1 MFEHM
6 KSIVKKDVMAWVIET
21 KRELSKG
28 YKNAKEVAFLPW
40 LAAYFGDKEQG
51 LFKVF
56 EHGTSITEV
65 LSELPPTPIIAALG
79 TIFLDKCYVT
89 CEQELFCEA
98 TDFTVAVC
106 VMFSTYYAFNMMYPN
121 SAATTLEFLQRLV
134 FSVGGHLHC

>member
-121 SAATTLEFLQRLV
+121 SAATTLEFLQR
-134 FSVGGHLHC
+134 